1 MPTACAPPSEPA
13 WDIGLAGTVGS
24 SLQSVELSYD
34 DEGSGEDDPAFLFIH
49 GWCCDRS
56 YFAPQADHFGA
67 RHRVVSIDQR
77 GHGRSPV
84 ATDDDYS
91 VPSLAADAAAVIE
104 ATALDRPVVVGH
116 SLGGVVALAL
126 AAARPDLVR
135 GVVMVDPAPIVL
147 SDQLRAVFPGILASL
162 ETLEGRRA
170 FVAGMFAPGDDAD
183 RKAAIVDSMTD
194 VAGEI
199 AVRVLADLL
208 AFDGPSALAACT
220 VPIVSIGSLS
230 PTNDA
235 AALREHCP
243 HIQIGQTVG
252 AGHFN
257 QLEVPDQVNA
267 MIEQFVR
274 LLPATG

>member
-1 MPTACAPPSEPA
+1 M
-13 WDIGLAGTVGS
+13 
-24 SLQSVELSYD
+24 ELSYD
-34 DEGSGEDDPAFLFIH
+34 DNGAGEHDPPFLFIH

-77 GHGRSPV
+77 GHGLSPV

-91 VPSLAADAAAVIE
+91 VPTLAADAAAVIE

-126 AAARPDLVR
+126 AAERPDLVR
-135 GVVMVDPAPIVL
+135 AVVMVDPAPIVL
-147 SDQLRAVFPGILASL
+147 TGELRAAIPGLLASL
-162 ETLEGRRA
+162 ESLDGRRA
-170 FVAGMFAPGDDAD
+170 FVAGMFAPSDDVD
-183 RKAAIVDSMTD
+183 RKARIVDSMAG
-194 VAGEI
+194 VSGEI
-199 AVRVLADLL
+199 AVQVLTDLL

-220 VPIVSIGSLS
+220 VPIVSIGSLV
-230 PTNDA
+230 PANDSG
-235 AALREHCP
+235 ALRERCP

-267 MIEQFVR
+267 MIEQFLRGV
-274 LLPATG
+274 PVAP

>member
-1 MPTACAPPSEPA
+1 M
-13 WDIGLAGTVGS
+13 
-24 SLQSVELSYD
+24 ELSYD
-34 DEGSGEDDPAFLFIH
+34 DNGAGERDPSFLFVH

-56 YFAPQADHFGA
+56 FFAPQVDHFGA

-77 GHGRSPV
+77 GHGESP
-84 ATDDDYS
+84 AAADDDYS
-91 VPSLAADAAAVIE
+91 VPTLAADAAAVVE

-135 GVVMVDPAPIVL
+135 AVVMVDPAPIVL
-147 SDQLRAVFPGILASL
+147 SDALRGVVPALLASL
-162 ETLEGRRA
+162 ETLEGRQA
-170 FVAGMFAPGDDAD
+170 LVAGMFAPSDDGD
-183 RKAAIVDSMTD
+183 RKARIIASMTG
-194 VAGEI
+194 VPGEI

-220 VPIVSIGSLS
+220 VPIVSIGSLA

-243 HIQIGQTVG
+243 HLQIGQTVG

-274 LLPATG
+274 LLPVSG